1 MTTEDLTGMGKALTP
16 LTEGL
21 AKLCSKLFS
30 ESADETGTFLAAS
43 LRERFSRSKAK
54 NTIDVLEMADRKLAE
69 DEINPQP
76 ISNKLL
82 YQFFDGASLEENET
96 LQQLWAGLLATAL
109 QGHETHPAFPG
120 ILKALAPS
128 EAKILNFL
136 FLNRTKTASSIPE
149 GLARTLVPLD
159 SLLNQESI
167 TETALLIATEHLCQ
181 LNLCVLKPKKS
192 LTEVFEESLDS
203 LSYVPP
209 SIPVFTPPSL
219 AHPFGHKTPM
229 YPEIYDQAIQLSHL
243 GYAFVEV
250 CNP

>member
-30 ESADETGTFLAAS
+30 ESADEMGTFFAAS

-54 NTIDVLEMADRKLAE
+54 NTIDVLEMADRKLT
-69 DEINPQP
+69 DSGIDPQP

-82 YQFFDGASLEENET
+82 YEFLDSASLEENET

-109 QGHETHPAFPG
+109 QGHETHPAYPG
-120 ILKALAPS
+120 ILKALAPF

-136 FLNRTKTASSIPE
+136 FLKGKHNPSAVPDV
-149 GLARTLVPLD
+149 LAFSTTPLD
-159 SLLNQESI
+159 SFLNQESFS
-167 TETALLIATEHLCQ
+167 ESLLQIASENLCR
-181 LNLCVLKPKKS
+181 LNLCTLEPKKS
-192 LTEVFEESLDS
+192 YEEVFEEGLKSHS
-203 LSYVPP
+203 FVPP
-209 SIPVFTPPSL
+209 NMPEFAPTTHPLSRSTPL
-219 AHPFGHKTPM
+219 
-229 YPEIYDQAIQLSHL
+229 YPELYDKMIQLSHL
-243 GYAFVEV
+243 GYAFVKA